1 MAYTCGYSDT
11 MNRAAK
17 ASPLKATDP
26 DEKKRLKEL
35 QARLE
40 RMEAQYKKDSTTG
53 PNKRFNT
60 KNPDGS
66 QKMYEEDGMMIPSD
80 AYESPSE
87 YKAGLLEDKGVIKSI
102 REDIRSIKRKL
113 RKK

>member
-40 RMEAQYKKDSTTG
+40 RMEAQYKKDST
-53 PNKRFNT
+53 NN
-60 KNPDGS
+60 
-66 QKMYEEDGMMIPSD
+66 I
-80 AYESPSE
+80 
-87 YKAGLLEDKGVIKSI
+87 
-102 REDIRSIKRKL
+102 
-113 RKK
+113 